1 MKYGNIFLAATLVLT
16 GCKRS
21 GFPDVPSGY
30 REFAYVSNGASNTVS
45 VLDLVYLRQ
54 DRILRVG
61 RKPSGVTVNPQTDE
75 VYVVN
80 SGDGT
85 VTVINAEKNE
95 VVSTIGVHSK
105 PFSIAVDTN
114 GRFGYVANSGAN
126 NVSIIDLAKRREIA
140 VVGTGEQPGVARVSP
155 DMRTLAVTNRGS
167 GSVSLYDIDPKAAEP
182 VPPGRNEE
190 EPIKA
195 PHLRASFAGCPGVTD
210 AVILPDSSKLFVACS
225 GGHQVLSIGLAS
237 APGSWSAKQDA
248 GTLVDRLLAR
258 LDVGKTPIHIALKPD
273 GGEVFVSN
281 FDSDS
286 ITEISTTTNEVGGTY
301 MIGPK
306 PVFGVVSADNATLW
320 VSNFGADSV
329 SLYSIDDGKRI
340 GSVHTGPAPDALA
353 FSADEHL
360 LLAANTGTGDA
371 AVLRTQGRDGNPGL
385 FTMLS
390 TGNQPNAIAV
400 KAFRQK

>member
-1 MKYGNIFLAATLVLT
+1 MKCGSILLAATLVLT
-16 GCKRS
+16 GCKHR

-61 RKPSGVTVNPQTDE
+61 HQPTGVTVNPKTNE
-75 VYVVN
+75 VYIVN
-80 SGDGT
+80 TGDGT
-85 VTVINAEKNE
+85 VSVINTEKNE
-95 VVSTIGVHSK
+95 IVSTIGVHSK
-105 PFSIAVDTN
+105 PFSISVDPN

-126 NVSIIDLAKRREIA
+126 NVSVIDLAKRREIA
-140 VVGTGEQPGVARVSP
+140 VVGTGEQPGLARVAP
-155 DMRTLAVTNRGS
+155 DMRTLAVTNRRS
-167 GSVSLYDIDPKAAEP
+167 GSVSLYDLDPNSAEALRP
-182 VPPGRNEE
+182 DNNDD

-225 GGHQVLSIGLAS
+225 GGHQVLSIGLAA

-248 GTLVDRLLAR
+248 GTLTDRLLAR

-306 PVFGVVSADNATLW
+306 PVFGVVSADNTTLW

-371 AVLRTQGRDGNPGL
+371 AVLRTQDRDGNPGL
-385 FTMLS
+385 FTMLP

-400 KAFRQK
+400 KAFKQK